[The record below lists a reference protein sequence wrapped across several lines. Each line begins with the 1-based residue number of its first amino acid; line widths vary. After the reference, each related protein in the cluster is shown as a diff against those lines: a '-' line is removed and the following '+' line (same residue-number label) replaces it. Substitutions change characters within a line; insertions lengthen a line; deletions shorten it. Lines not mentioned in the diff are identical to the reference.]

1 MTRPPADP
9 HTLGAIVFAVG
20 LFLAM
25 AAPVIAYW
33 WERRP

>member
-1 MTRPPADP
+1 MTRPPLDL

-25 AAPVIAYW
+25 AAPVIAW
-33 WERRP
+33 LLQR

>member
-1 MTRPPADP
+1 MTRPPPDP

-20 LFLAM
+20 LILAM